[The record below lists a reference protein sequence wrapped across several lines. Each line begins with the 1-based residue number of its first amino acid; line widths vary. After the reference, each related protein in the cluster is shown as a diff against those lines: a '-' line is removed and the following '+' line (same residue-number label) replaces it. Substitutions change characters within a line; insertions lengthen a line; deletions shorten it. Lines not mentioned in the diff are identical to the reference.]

1 MATSCAISRPVPT
14 ASLHI
19 FHSTQTTYES
29 GFILLLST
37 NQNKK
42 INPAGIKSKSFSA
55 KKKDSMATAHEEMR
69 RNEHEPGGAEAR
81 RETAREPPTRAAKR
95 IEEAGAEEET
105 ERWDRAVPGRRPR
118 SGRDVPDA
126 SAMVVG
132 WGRVGRGSN
141 KDDDDNGEREERSCG

>member
-1 MATSCAISRPVPT
+1 MPEHPPCLTP
-14 ASLHI
+14 
-19 FHSTQTTYES
+19 
-29 GFILLLST
+29 ILKQRS
-37 NQNKK
+37 
-42 INPAGIKSKSFSA
+42 SFFSA
-55 KKKDSMATAHEEMR
+55 LILFRCFKAFSVNEIAGATLPGVAVAA
-69 RNEHEPGGAEAR
+69 GGAEAR